1 MAVDIKLKRSHTHSN
16 IPSTSDLTEGEFAVN
31 TYDRK
36 MYMRD
41 GSSNIVTVAN
51 HYATDFESAT
61 KVLYVTVATKD
72 ANHPYNGVGSSN
84 GYKINGVF
92 SPYLHLIPRNT
103 YRFDQSDSSNS
114 GHPLRFYLDSSKTTA
129 YTTGVTTSGTPGSSG
144 AYTQIVV
151 SDATPPVLHYQCS
164 AHGNMGWAVFTNT
177 RNLTNF
183 DTDDLSEGSSNL
195 YYTDAR
201 AQAVSINNVVE
212 DTTPQLGGNL
222 DVNAKNINFGDSA
235 SSSDDRL
242 NFGAGTDLSI
252 YHDGSDNTIK
262 TTSDLNF
269 DASGEVVISGTSQF
283 ETKDFVVSGSR
294 TGTGG
299 AVSRL
304 VFRNRAGSAD
314 INANNQQTRIEG
326 WRINGNTPSLTFNF
340 GGTER
345 HRFDDDGKVALGAV
359 PSSFGT
365 ITETVEITGTLKTTN
380 TAKLTG
386 VQLLGD
392 LDLYSQDITGTGN
405 ISTTGNLTLTS
416 TDAGSSA
423 APELSL
429 VRDSASPADA
439 DYLGQIRF
447 LGDDD
452 GGSQHVYAKIT
463 GKIQDASAGTEDG
476 LIEFANVKAGSN
488 TITARLRSD
497 SLQLLNGT
505 GLTVAGNTTL
515 TGTLSASGITYPTSD
530 GSANHVITTDGSGT
544 LSFASVGSLAGS
556 GIPSV
561 ADDTTPQLGG
571 NLDVV
576 THSIVS
582 TTNRNINITPNGSGK
597 VVLDGISYPSSDG
610 SNGQVLTTNG
620 SGVLSFADA
629 SSGSGENVSWSVTQS
644 SHGLAVGDVI
654 YNNGTNYVK
663 AQANATGTLGIFVVS
678 AVANTNTFTATF
690 SGKITLSS
698 LTAGQYYF
706 VSTTSAG
713 DFTAT
718 EPTTGYSNPILFA
731 LSTTEAVVLP
741 YRPSDLGR
749 ASATSTRTNLDVF
762 SKSETNAQISAF
774 AIALGG

>member
-392 LDLYSQDITGTGN
+392 LDLNSQDITGTGN

-741 YRPSDLGR
+741 YRPSDLGS
-749 ASATSTRTNLDVF
+749 ASATSIRTNLDVF